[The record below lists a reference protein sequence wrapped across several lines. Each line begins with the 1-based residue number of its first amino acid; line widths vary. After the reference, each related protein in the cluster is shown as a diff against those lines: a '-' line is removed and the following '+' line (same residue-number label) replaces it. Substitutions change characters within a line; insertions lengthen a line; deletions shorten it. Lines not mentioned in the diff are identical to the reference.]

1 MVPACLDGTY
11 ADGTFCI
18 KCPVGTETCD
28 FTNNVPNSL
37 TCMNGFALDSE
48 TKKIQVST
56 ALVPVPICVPVCP

>member
-48 TKKIQVST
+48 TKKI
-56 ALVPVPICVPVCP
+56 